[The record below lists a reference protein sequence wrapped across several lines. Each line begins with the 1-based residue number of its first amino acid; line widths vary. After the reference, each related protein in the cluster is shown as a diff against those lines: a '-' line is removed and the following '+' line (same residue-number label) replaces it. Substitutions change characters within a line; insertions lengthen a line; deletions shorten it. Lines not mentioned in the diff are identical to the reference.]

1 MATYIPRTGRYFNL
15 VKDLDLQADAMQ
27 NIPFSEAKQ
36 DIVEGTKNLG
46 RGFVKENLIALTI
59 SKTLS
64 GKSFDREENYNPYN
78 DPQLIG
84 LLGEMSYFVGSK
96 SREETSHRIKEFYQE
111 QRKYYQS
118 PMYWVGRIVGGLSD
132 PVSAALFTPYG
143 KVLLTGSRMARSG
156 KFGGAIASE
165 EFLKQNIDPTRTTG
179 EGVLITGAGFVLPM
193 VFPGLNKIPQSKNAF
208 KNSDQKMKFADDV
221 DDVENT
227 KFKLTEKELKA
238 QDESTFGGA
247 SAGAAEVNK
256 ILVAKE
262 EARILEIADT
272 GFGWLGEKLPITPFF
287 RTLKASV
294 INAKRSVLGLGENP
308 LLLKANFKDMS
319 TDSRSVE
326 RLIALE
332 RYRIFD
338 SETEILNLYTQ
349 YLERMGIAKK
359 KVFKDLR
366 NRLTK
371 TEGDI
376 LGWDDFQK
384 AIIYKRLGVS
394 RKGTELDEVTKA
406 ADVSQ
411 KYIYSLADQ
420 WADLRISQKYI
431 EYHLDKVTKRL
442 KKVKAKSIKT
452 KADNI
457 EIKSLEGQMAKLQD
471 KLKYLDEKGPL
482 AKNYVNRVWKRDAI
496 AARIDEFMQIIKPM
510 IKRNHP
516 KMSDKEIDDMI
527 FNMQNSQPYV
537 RFDKMDN
544 NDMAISKSFHER
556 ELRFTKEDDALLVDA
571 GFVETDFLALQRL
584 YYNSVVPDLKLTE
597 KFGDPMISGRWMEE
611 SMLPGLK
618 QISEEYDELIKK
630 AKSNTYKTK
639 LKNEKIAVIKDLKAM
654 RDLQRGT
661 YGLPSDPQRSLSRGI
676 RMLKLYNS
684 VTMLTGALAAVPDV
698 ARILM
703 TSGINRGFRTSWD
716 LFTNYLATD
725 IAKRSH
731 RMTLL
736 SGEAADMILGSR
748 AMSMYDLDNAF
759 GVFNKME
766 KGVSKMGNMYFTY
779 INLMNP
785 WNTFVKSWAGA
796 VNGTRIIEEVE
807 NWIVKGKISK
817 LNKTKLLS
825 VGIDEKNAKKIWNQ
839 YTKHGSGKGGLEAE
853 WKHVRIA
860 NTADWDDIDAA
871 QLFNSALGKDVNITI
886 VTPSK
891 GDVPLWFNEEWGG
904 VIVQFKKFAMGATQ
918 RMLLRGMQER
928 DMNFL
933 GGIVMLMAAG
943 AIVDATRT
951 KAFNRDYSKKKWGEK
966 VVNAFDRSGLGG
978 VFSDMNNILER
989 MTNNKIGL
997 RPVLGAKRPYG
1008 SYTQKNIMS
1017 GFGVL
1022 GPTSSQIGTI
1032 SDIMWDW
1039 GTGKHNHYTARNV
1052 RRLIPF
1058 QNVWYLDSLFDQV
1071 EKGLR

>member
-597 KFGDPMISGRWMEE
+597 KFGDPMMSGRWMEE
-611 SMLPGLK
+611 GMLPGLK
-618 QISEEYDELIKK
+618 QISEEYNELIKK

-1039 GTGKHNHYTARNV
+1039 GTGKHNHYTARIV

>member
-84 LLGEMSYFVGSK
+84 LLGEMSYFIGSK

-471 KLKYLDEKGPL
+471 KLKYLDENGPL

-611 SMLPGLK
+611 GMLPGLK
-618 QISEEYDELIKK
+618 QISEEYNELIKK

>member
-471 KLKYLDEKGPL
+471 KLKYLDENGPL

-597 KFGDPMISGRWMEE
+597 KFGDPMMSGRWMEE
-611 SMLPGLK
+611 GMLPGLK
-618 QISEEYDELIKK
+618 QISEEYNELIKK

>member
-84 LLGEMSYFVGSK
+84 LLGEMSYFIGSK

-618 QISEEYDELIKK
+618 QISEEYNELIKK

>member
-308 LLLKANFKDMS
+308 LLLKANFKDIS

-597 KFGDPMISGRWMEE
+597 KFGDPMLSGRWMEE
-611 SMLPGLK
+611 GMLPGLK
-618 QISEEYDELIKK
+618 QISEEYNELIKK

>member
-597 KFGDPMISGRWMEE
+597 KFGDPMLSGRWMEE
-611 SMLPGLK
+611 GMLPGLK
-618 QISEEYDELIKK
+618 QISEEYNELIKK

>member
-597 KFGDPMISGRWMEE
+597 KFGDPMMSGRWMEE
-611 SMLPGLK
+611 GMLPGLK
-618 QISEEYDELIKK
+618 QISEEYNELIKK
-630 AKSNTYKTK
+630 AKSNTYKTE
-639 LKNEKIAVIKDLKAM
+639 LKEEKSTVINDLKAM

>member
-84 LLGEMSYFVGSK
+84 LLGEMSYFIGSK

-597 KFGDPMISGRWMEE
+597 KFGDPMLSGRWMEE
-611 SMLPGLK
+611 GMLPGLK
-618 QISEEYDELIKK
+618 QISEEYNELIKK

>member
-597 KFGDPMISGRWMEE
+597 KFGDPMMSGRWMEE
-611 SMLPGLK
+611 GMLPGLK
-618 QISEEYDELIKK
+618 QISEEYNELIKK

-978 VFSDMNNILER
+978 VF
-989 MTNNKIGL
+989 
-997 RPVLGAKRPYG
+997 
-1008 SYTQKNIMS
+1008 
-1017 GFGVL
+1017 
-1022 GPTSSQIGTI
+1022 
-1032 SDIMWDW
+1032 
-1039 GTGKHNHYTARNV
+1039 
-1052 RRLIPF
+1052 LI
-1058 QNVWYLDSLFDQV
+1058 
-1071 EKGLR
+1071 

>member
-308 LLLKANFKDMS
+308 LLLKANFKDIS

-442 KKVKAKSIKT
+442 KKVKAKSINT

-618 QISEEYDELIKK
+618 QISEEYNELIKK
-630 AKSNTYKTK
+630 AKSNTYKTE
-639 LKNEKIAVIKDLKAM
+639 LKEEKSTVINDLKAM

>member
-471 KLKYLDEKGPL
+471 KLKYLDENGPL

-597 KFGDPMISGRWMEE
+597 KFGDPMLSGRWMEE
-611 SMLPGLK
+611 GMLPGLK
-618 QISEEYDELIKK
+618 QISEEYNELIKK

>member
-256 ILVAKE
+256 ILAAKE

-597 KFGDPMISGRWMEE
+597 KFGDPMMSGRWMEE
-611 SMLPGLK
+611 GMLPGLK
-618 QISEEYDELIKK
+618 QISEEYNELIKK

-918 RMLLRGMQER
+918 RMLIRGMQER